1 MYMVTWELWF
11 PLERTTA
18 REVALP
24 RLFVSASPALFVGE
38 GQKDAENKPNQQN
51 HKIAQHR
58 NFRHDCFPPRSLHGH
73 HLSMLEMQQL
83 VALVTRGISAHHFD
97 RHAQSE
103 RCPPLPPIITSFR
116 NTRVRV

>member
-1 MYMVTWELWF
+1 
-11 PLERTTA
+11 
-18 REVALP
+18 
-24 RLFVSASPALFVGE
+24 
-38 GQKDAENKPNQQN
+38 
-51 HKIAQHR
+51 
-58 NFRHDCFPPRSLHGH
+58 
-73 HLSMLEMQQL
+73 MLEMQQL